1 MPDTK
6 EQPSTKPEEESSA
19 EEKLRGLCGIAFMHL
34 DFKDYEFI
42 QTNSLKVIS
51 RVESVGAASTPLPIM
66 TDSGQWAVPEIADD
80 LMLVTRLMVEAI
92 VFNLSSFLA
101 GSGPATA

>member
-1 MPDTK
+1 MNAN
-6 EQPSTKPEEESSA
+6 EEEKSA

-51 RVESVGAASTPLPIM
+51 RMEDAGGISAPIPIM
-66 TDSGQWAVPEIADD
+66 TDSGQWAAPEIADD
-80 LMLVTRLMVEAI
+80 LMLVTRLMVEAL
-92 VFNLSSFLA
+92 VFNLQSFLA
-101 GSGPATA
+101 GSGPVTA